1 MLGLVKR
8 VKELTDGRGAD
19 TVIEGVGHA
28 DALRTAFDLLRP
40 WGNISSFGRCLNFLT
55 SLANV

>member
-1 MLGLVKR
+1 MKR
-8 VKELTDGRGAD
+8 VKELTEGRGAD

-40 WGNISSFGRCLNFLT
+40 WGNISSFGVYFVILDVRG
-55 SLANV
+55 